1 MEMLRNKHQKNNQ
14 KIGLQTFL
22 AMKYQ
27 KEPQKKVF
35 FSKTNNRNLR
45 ITLRS
50 ESKNSFQSRK
60 L

>member
-1 MEMLRNKHQKNNQ
+1 MEMLRNKPQKNNQ
-14 KIGLQTFL
+14 TIGLRTFL

-27 KEPQKKVF
+27 KEPQRKVF
-35 FSKTNNRNLR
+35 FSKMKNKNLK

-50 ESKNSFQSRK
+50 ESKNSFQSKK